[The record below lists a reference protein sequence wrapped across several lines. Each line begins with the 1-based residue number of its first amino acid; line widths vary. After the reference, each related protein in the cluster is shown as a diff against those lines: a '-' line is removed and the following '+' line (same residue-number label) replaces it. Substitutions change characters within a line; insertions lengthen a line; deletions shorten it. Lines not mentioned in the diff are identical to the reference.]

1 MALSVLPITGRK
13 SYISGNRD
21 VVMRTITFD
30 SSYPT
35 GGEALTP
42 ADFGLK
48 VLDEVRPHGSFRAAA
63 NTSAIEVSY
72 DYTNQ
77 KLIAF
82 WGNAG
87 TASVQPEV
95 TNTTDLST
103 YSGRV
108 TAVGQ

>member
-1 MALSVLPITGRK
+1 MALTIAKVTGADHTA
-13 SYISGNRD
+13 GNMRQK
-21 VVMRTITFD
+21 VRTITFD

-35 GGEALTP
+35 GGESLTA
-42 ADFGLK
+42 ADLGLK
-48 VLDEVRPHGSFRAAA
+48 RIFELRPHGSFRAAA

-72 DYTNQ
+72 DHTNS

-103 YSGRV
+103 YSGRI
-108 TAVGQ
+108 TAVGY